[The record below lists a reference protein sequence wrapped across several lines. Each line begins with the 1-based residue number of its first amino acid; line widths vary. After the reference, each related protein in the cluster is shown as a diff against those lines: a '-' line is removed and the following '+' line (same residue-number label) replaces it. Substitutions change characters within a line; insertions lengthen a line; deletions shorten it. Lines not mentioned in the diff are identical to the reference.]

1 MMEVIEDTVVQQC
14 LAGARDF
21 QRTEPYPWL
30 RISNFIRPEL
40 FPQLC
45 AQLPALELFEN
56 HIGKTRAHGQK
67 NHDRLALQYR
77 PGLDPQLSPLW
88 RQFIAELHS
97 PAYLDFWRKMLG
109 LRPRSPVILTMHWH
123 YAPAGASVSPHTDAR
138 RKIGSHIFYCNTP
151 ADWEE
156 SWGGQTLVLADDAG
170 RWPRHSAPDYADLRA
185 VGASQVLGNQSF
197 LFAQTD
203 RSWHAVQALNCPPG
217 QYRKVFIVVANRLSG
232 QVLWRRIRGKDA
244 DGYRFA
250 G

>member
-1 MMEVIEDTVVQQC
+1 MKVLWDETVQGCSANAQ
-14 LAGARDF
+14 RF
-21 QRTEPYPWL
+21 QGTAPYPWL
-30 RISNFIRPEL
+30 RISDFIRPEL

-45 AQLPALELFEN
+45 AQLPSSELFEN

-77 PGLDPQLSPLW
+77 PSLDAQLSPLW

-97 PAYLDFWRKMLG
+97 PAYLDFWRTMLG

-138 RKIGSHIFYCNTP
+138 RKIGSHIFYCNTED
-151 ADWEE
+151 DWDE

-170 RWPRHSAPDYADLRA
+170 LWPRHSAPDFSDLREVA
-185 VGASQVLGNQSF
+185 ASRVLGNQSF

-203 RSWHAVQALNCPPG
+203 RSWHAVKAVSCPSG
-217 QYRKVFIVVANRLSG
+217 AYRKVFIVVANRLSG

-244 DGYRFA
+244 DGYRLA